1 MRRIAIIAVLLVVVI
16 VAAGVILILQ
26 SRGRSTTAQPV
37 PLSDSVTRATGKPK
51 PISDYFKGCP
61 PSGDGGDPVLNTLK
75 NRMDE
80 SVWQPTTVADI
91 MSLDWPKAIEGRP
104 RSRWSAEDKADIAE
118 HEGSPVQLEGY
129 FVSAKR
135 MSPESCNCHSKED
148 RDFHIWMVD
157 NPNAGRDVSVVL
169 ETTPRVM
176 AFHPEWTIRRIGD
189 IGRERQKVRVSGW
202 LMMDPEHP
210 DQIGKTRGTIWE
222 IHPVMQIEVLLL
234 GRWVPLDNGSTGIT
248 SESSGAPATLAPVTP
263 ESTATTP
270 PVSDTRR
277 QDNQTVRITNIFFDG
292 VKGSSEPDEYVEIT
306 NTGQEPV
313 DITDWELQDTTG
325 TEEFKW
331 ESFTLQPGQKIRVY
345 TNETNPETGGFSF
358 GSTRALW
365 RNSGDVAELY
375 DSDAQ
380 LVSRYTYGEQR

>member
-1 MRRIAIIAVLLVVVI
+1 MRRIAIIAALLIVVI
-16 VAAGVILILQ
+16 IVAGVALVLQ
-26 SRGRSTTAQPV
+26 SRGRSSTAQPV
-37 PLSDSVTRATGKPK
+37 PVADSVTRSTGKPQ
-51 PISDYFKGCP
+51 PISDYFEGCP

-75 NRMDE
+75 NRLDE
-80 SVWQPTTVADI
+80 AAWQPTTVADI

-129 FVSAKR
+129 LVSAKR
-135 MSPESCNCHSKED
+135 MSPESCNCHSNEY

-157 NPNAGRDVSVVL
+157 NANSGRDVSIVI
-169 ETTPRVM
+169 ETTPRVS

-189 IGRERQKVRVSGW
+189 IARERQKVRISGW

-234 GRWVPLDNGSTGIT
+234 GRWVPLDNGTTGI
-248 SESSGAPATLAPVTP
+248 SSSSNGPTALPPVTAV
-263 ESTATTP
+263 STATTP
-270 PVSDTRR
+270 PVSDTDR
-277 QDNQTVRITNIFFDG
+277 QDNQTVKITSIFFDG

-325 TEEFKW
+325 TEEYKW

-345 TNETNPETGGFSF
+345 TNETHPDSGGFSF
-358 GSTRALW
+358 GSGGALW
-365 RNSGDVAELY
+365 RNSGDAAELY
-375 DSDAQ
+375 DADAQ

>member
-1 MRRIAIIAVLLVVVI
+1 MRRLGIFAVLLVVI
-16 VAAGVILILQ
+16 ILVVGIALVLQ
-26 SRGRSTTAQPV
+26 SRGRSATSQPL
-37 PLSDSVTRATGKPK
+37 PLGESVTKSTGKPK

-80 SVWQPTTVADI
+80 TVWQPTTVADI

-104 RSRWSAEDKADIAE
+104 RSRWSDQDKADIAE

-157 NPNAGRDVSVVL
+157 NANSGRDVSIVA

-189 IGRERQKVRVSGW
+189 IARERQKVRISGW

-222 IHPVMQIEVLLL
+222 IHPVLQIEVLLL
-234 GRWVPLDNGSTGIT
+234 GKWVPLDTGSTGIT
-248 SESSGAPATLAPVTP
+248 SESAAPVTLPPVTP

-270 PVSDTRR
+270 PVTDTTR
-277 QDNQTVRITNIFFDG
+277 QDNQTVKITNIFFNG

-306 NTGQEPV
+306 NGGKESV
-313 DITDWELQDTTG
+313 DITEWELQDTTG
-325 TEEFKW
+325 TQEYKW
-331 ESFTLQPGQKIRVY
+331 ESFTLQPGQVIRVY
-345 TNETNPETGGFSF
+345 TNETHPESGGFSF
-358 GSTRALW
+358 GSNSALW
-365 RNSGDVAELY
+365 RNAGDAAELY
-375 DSDAQ
+375 DADAQ
-380 LVSRYTYGEQR
+380 LVSRYTYGQQR